1 MNGPNDISRAL
12 PAAKPAATTGARP
25 TPAESSAPKDAASIG
40 QLKEPHGE
48 MAEMLENMRR
58 NGFEPPAPEPAAPQP
73 QSEVKAEPAPPQAPS
88 KRKLVVEMEVDPTL
102 DMSNLEPVFVRST
115 DVSNPAVVSAPTV
128 LNAFDEAPMPDGQ
141 VAKWAPIPVDPKL
154 VESGEIANYH
164 GALVPNDAAPVLS
177 QSEFAKKLE
186 EQYQAGHKDA
196 LPPGM
201 VPRVA
206 DSKAGLATQKWGGLA
221 AQLVGEVGGQFA
233 TTSLAG
239 IWKVLPLNIAGPIG
253 LVAGTVQT
261 FGPNGHLK
269 DLKDIQDQKGW
280 LETYRDKEGKD
291 KINLAVGPKGTLVPT
306 ATDQSIA
313 ETLKNLDATEL
324 STKIKLGGS
333 GLLAGAGLTALIG
346 GGIAVAAPVLA
357 TGAMLAPIGAGLVT
371 QKRQFDNLREQKKVL
386 EAFQAQG
393 QTTTK
398 VPMADAN
405 GNIREVEM
413 PIDKQIQSLNKQIKM
428 SGLTMSISG
437 TSAGIITAIALGAP
451 VMMAMGALAIPAA
464 IGVALFPKETL
475 EFIKNLPEKA
485 WSAIKAVGEWIGD
498 KFSRIFGGGGDEK
511 ALAEAGGS
519 ALGGAPSDQDS
530 PTVQGLKATV
540 ARFRELDPEATE
552 KLQDAMA
559 RLNTP
564 PTSQEEVKAYQAATE
579 QLNSALATLGEKD
592 PEAVKSWNT
601 GMEAFKTEQLQEAQ
615 KKIAGAIEEFMA
627 GPGAAVLSSPQVK
640 EAQAKMG
647 IEDQVAA
654 GLLSH
659 MVNTQLTGD
668 GTVLR
673 TLADNAQKGD
683 AEALKLVQ
691 FGEVLSAA
699 YGTLAQQQHTGA
711 QVQQQ

>member
-1 MNGPNDISRAL
+1 VKAE
-12 PAAKPAATTGARP
+12 AAA
-25 TPAESSAPKDAASIG
+25 
-40 QLKEPHGE
+40 
-48 MAEMLENMRR
+48 
-58 NGFEPPAPEPAAPQP
+58 PPAP
-73 QSEVKAEPAPPQAPS
+73 PS
-88 KRKLVVEMEVDPTL
+88 KRKLVVEMEVDPNL
-102 DMSNLEPVFVRST
+102 DMSDLEPAFVKSS
-115 DVSNPAVVSAPTV
+115 DLNNPVVVSAPTV
-128 LNAFDEAPMPDGQ
+128 LNAFDEAPMADGQ

-154 VESGEIANYH
+154 IESGEIANYH
-164 GALVPNDAAPVLS
+164 GALVPNDAAPVMT

-206 DSKAGLATQKWGGLA
+206 DSKAGAATQKWGGLA

-280 LETYRDKEGKD
+280 LEHYRDQEGKD

-306 ATDQSIA
+306 ATDQPIA

-333 GLLAGAGLTALIG
+333 GLLAGAGLAALVGGTAAL
-346 GGIAVAAPVLA
+346 AAPALA

-413 PIDKQIQSLNKQIKM
+413 PIDKQIEALNKQIKM
-428 SGLTMSISG
+428 SALTMSISG

-451 VMMAMGALAIPAA
+451 VMMAMGGLAIPAA
-464 IGVALFPKETL
+464 IGVAMFPKETW

-485 WSAIKAVGEWIGD
+485 WSAIKAVGEWIGN
-498 KFSRIFGGGGDEK
+498 KFSSIFGGGQEKGLEK
-511 ALAEAGGS
+511 AGETPPVGGLS
-519 ALGGAPSDQDS
+519 EDS
-530 PTVQGLKATV
+530 PTVQNLKGIA
-540 ARFRELDPEATE
+540 ARFRELDPAATE
-552 KLQDAMA
+552 KLQDAIS
-559 RLNTP
+559 RLNVP
-564 PTSQEEVKAYQAATE
+564 PQNAEQAEAYQAATE
-579 QLNSALATLGEKD
+579 QLNAALATLGEKD
-592 PEAVKSWNT
+592 PEAVKSWNA
-601 GMEAFKTEQLQEAQ
+601 GMEAMRAEQLQQ
-615 KKIAGAIEEFMA
+615 QQQVYTKAIEEFMA
-627 GPGAAVLSSPQVK
+627 GPGAAVLGAAEVR
-640 EAQAKMG
+640 EAQARMG
-647 IEDQVAA
+647 IDDQSAA
-654 GLLSH
+654 GLLTH
-659 MVNTQLTGD
+659 MVHTQLTGD
-668 GTVLR
+668 ARVLTELR
-673 TLADNAQKGD
+673 DTAQKGD
-683 AEALKLVQ
+683 AEALKLVE
-691 FGEVLSAA
+691 FGEILSSA
-699 YGTLAQQQHTGA
+699 YGKLAQQQATAA
-711 QVQQQ
+711 QAQQQ

>member
-1 MNGPNDISRAL
+1 MNGPSDVSRAL
-12 PAAKPAATTGARP
+12 PAAKPAAPTGARSTP
-25 TPAESSAPKDAASIG
+25 TEAAGPKDAASLG
-40 QLKEPHGE
+40 QLREPTGD
-48 MAEMLENMRR
+48 MAEMLENMKR
-58 NGFEPPAPEPAAPQP
+58 NGWEPPAPQAAPAPQP
-73 QSEVKAEPAPPQAPS
+73 EVKAEAAAPPAPPS
-88 KRKLVVEMEVDPTL
+88 KRKLVVEMEVDPNL
-102 DMSNLEPVFVRST
+102 DMSNLEPAFVKSS
-115 DVSNPAVVSAPTV
+115 DLNSPVVVSAPTV

-154 VESGEIANYH
+154 IESGEIANYH
-164 GALVPNDAAPVLS
+164 GALVPNDAAPTMS

-206 DSKAGLATQKWGGLA
+206 DSKAGLSTQKWGGLA

-306 ATDQSIA
+306 ATDQPIA

-333 GLLAGAGLTALIG
+333 GLLAGAGIAAIVGGTAAL
-346 GGIAVAAPVLA
+346 AAPVLA

-413 PIDKQIQSLNKQIKM
+413 PIDKQIEALNKQIKM
-428 SGLTMSISG
+428 SALTMSISG

-451 VMMAMGALAIPAA
+451 VLMAMGGLALPAA
-464 IGVALFPKETL
+464 IGVAMFPKETL
-475 EFIKNLPEKA
+475 EFIKQLPEKA
-485 WSAIKAVGEWIGD
+485 WSAIKAVGEWIGE
-498 KFSRIFGGGGDEK
+498 KFSRIFGGGQEKGLEK
-511 ALAEAGGS
+511 AGETAPA
-519 ALGGAPSDQDS
+519 GGAPGPES
-530 PTVQGLKATV
+530 PTVLQLRETA

-552 KLQDAMA
+552 KLQDAVG

-564 PTSQEEVKAYQAATE
+564 PTNADEVKAYQAATE
-579 QLNSALATLGEKD
+579 QLNAALATLGEKD
-592 PEAVKSWNT
+592 PEAVKAWTS
-601 GMEAFKTEQLQEAQ
+601 GMEALRNEQVQQVQQNYAR
-615 KKIAGAIEEFMA
+615 AIEEFMA
-627 GPGAAVLSSPQVK
+627 GPGAAVLGSTEVK

-647 IEDQVAA
+647 VDDQSAA

-659 MVNTQLTGD
+659 MVSTQLTGD

-673 TLADNAQKGD
+673 NLAETAQKGD
-683 AEALKLVQ
+683 QEALKLVQ
-691 FGEVLSAA
+691 FGEILSAA
-699 YGTLAQQQHTGA
+699 YGKLAQQQATGA
-711 QVQQQ
+711 QVQQQQ